1 MRQLI
6 IFLFASILVSNLVA
20 CGPSQAELEKQ
31 RQLDSIR
38 VADSLKREAA
48 IQREKDSIEWYS
60 FTSKDLAFFELHG
73 HVKTLKTR
81 GEFGDILYEFDE
93 NGNLVKGNG
102 YNPFKVY
109 NHPDPCDDTS
119 LGEVPLYK
127 RNSQGYITSRERRCD
142 EPCEDYSEYK

>member
-1 MRQLI
+1 MKQFI
-6 IFLFASILVSNLVA
+6 IIIFASILVSNLVA

-73 HVKTLKTR
+73 HVKTLKTKIFEEDFLLLLSGKTR
-81 GEFGDILYEFDE
+81 
-93 NGNLVKGNG
+93 NGIKYLPGA
-102 YNPFKVY
+102 
-109 NHPDPCDDTS
+109 
-119 LGEVPLYK
+119 
-127 RNSQGYITSRERRCD
+127 Q
-142 EPCEDYSEYK
+142 